1 MTERLSTPAGGT
13 ATEPAGGSTADLV
26 RQATEQITRL
36 VRAELASARA
46 EMTAKAKR
54 AGAGAGLFGAAGVV
68 ALYGVAALLA
78 TVIIALALVMPAWL
92 AALIVTIVLFV
103 AAGVAALIGRGQ
115 VRQVG
120 TPVPEQTVDSVKTD
134 VHTMTEVV
142 KERGHR

>member
-1 MTERLSTPAGGT
+1 V
-13 ATEPAGGSTADLV
+13 TEPADASTADLV

-36 VRAELASARA
+36 VRDELASARV

-54 AGAGAGLFGAAGVV
+54 AGAGAGMVGAAGVV

-78 TVIIALALVMPAWL
+78 TVIIVLALVMPVWL
-92 AALIVTIVLFV
+92 AALIVTVVLFA
-103 AAGVAALIGRGQ
+103 AAGIVALLGRGQ
-115 VRQVG
+115 LRRAG